1 MELVKA
7 EKQDANKIMEIINQA
22 KAFLKGQGVDQWQTG
37 YPALSDIEKDLAD
50 HIGYVLKEKGEIIG
64 YAGIDARGE
73 EAYDTLK
80 GHWLNNEPYIV
91 IHRMAVDNSVRG
103 KGLAQKMFEAC
114 EKFALSQDIHNIR
127 VDTDEDNHIM
137 RHIIE
142 KMGYTYTGT
151 IWFDNSTKIAFQ
163 KVLSLQAQP

>member
-7 EKQDANKIMEIINQA
+7 TKQDAAKIMDIINQA
-22 KAFLKGQGVDQWQTG
+22 KAFLKSQGVDQWQTG
-37 YPALSDIEKDLAD
+37 YPAMSDIERDLD
-50 HIGYVLKEKGEIIG
+50 NEIGYVLKDEGKIVG

-73 EAYDTLK
+73 KAYDTLK
-80 GHWLNNEPYIV
+80 GNWLNNDPYIV

-103 KGLAQKMFEAC
+103 KGLAQKMFQAC
-114 EKFALSQDIHNIR
+114 EDFAKSKGIQNIR

-142 KMGYTYTGT
+142 KMGFKYTGT

-163 KVLSLQAQP
+163 KVL

>member
-7 EKQDANKIMEIINQA
+7 TKKDAERIMDIINQA

-37 YPALSDIEKDLAD
+37 YPAMSDIEKDLND
-50 HIGYVLKEKGEIIG
+50 GIGYVLKDEGKIIG
-64 YAGIDARGE
+64 YAGIDSRGE

-80 GHWLNNEPYIV
+80 GSWLNSDPYIV

-114 EKFALSQDIHNIR
+114 EDFALSQGIHNIR

-137 RHIIE
+137 RHIID
-142 KMGYTYTGT
+142 KMGYQYTGT

-163 KVLSLQAQP
+163 KVC